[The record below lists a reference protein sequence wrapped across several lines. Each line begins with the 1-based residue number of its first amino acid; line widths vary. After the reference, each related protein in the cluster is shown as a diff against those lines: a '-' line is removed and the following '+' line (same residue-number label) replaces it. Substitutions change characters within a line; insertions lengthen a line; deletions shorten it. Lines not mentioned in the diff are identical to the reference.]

1 MFLLAYLGVPLLIE
15 SVCLVG
21 LLSCWAIVVVAALRN
36 ETSPLLGILAF
47 LLTPIAGFII
57 GWANSRPW
65 QLTQVMIVFT
75 AFALLYFVA
84 QLYEL
89 YSEAASV
96 AS

>member
-1 MFLLAYLGVPLLIE
+1 MILLAYLAGPVLIE
-15 SVCLVG
+15 WVCLVG
-21 LLSCWAIVVVAALRN
+21 VLSCWAIVVVAALRN

-57 GWANSRPW
+57 GWVNSRPW
-65 QLTQVMIVFT
+65 RLTQVMIVFT
-75 AFALLYFVA
+75 AFALMYFVV
-84 QLYEL
+84 QLYRL

>member
-1 MFLLAYLGVPLLIE
+1 MILLAHLAVPLLIE

-21 LLSCWAIVVVAALRN
+21 LLSCWAIVVLAALRN
-36 ETSPLLGILAF
+36 ETSPLLGILSF

-57 GWANSRPW
+57 GWVNSRRW
-65 QLTQVMIVFT
+65 RLTQVMIVFT
-75 AFALLYFVA
+75 AFALIYFVV
-84 QLYEL
+84 QLYRL